1 MKTNCFQAT
10 MTFSE
15 KKLID
20 LSSWPFG
27 QNVAGL
33 RVFFV
38 DFCSV
43 FSGFFES
50 FCGFC
55 ESLRGFFCGIL
66 SFFLWCHRA
75 ETSGSFFWHLVEF
88 SSHLSGF

>member
-1 MKTNCFQAT
+1 MKTNCFQATT

-43 FSGFFES
+43 F
-50 FCGFC
+50 
-55 ESLRGFFCGIL
+55 
-66 SFFLWCHRA
+66 
-75 ETSGSFFWHLVEF
+75 
-88 SSHLSGF
+88 